1 MGMWYP
7 EMGILPPERIP
18 ITIKESSM
26 KILLKPTVTV
36 VGHTKFIPHPT
47 YSIPDDGDDSVR
59 LGSFAAKG
67 CYDSFGKEGRA
78 NVENQKS
85 IMEHRHGSVMEHATV
100 SLFIEGISRALT
112 LEMNRHRTF
121 AISQRSTRY
130 TKEDEAAIVLEP
142 YYARIWT
149 KYQMNYRSDIGI
161 LEHSFHKFDPQA
173 GSHWRDVFPEDL
185 QVVCGFVWKCKSIIE
200 EYKTEVDLLVK
211 LNPLDLKGFDL
222 RKWARG
228 KARNILPHA
237 LETRVTYTNNHRGWR
252 WFIES
257 RSDKHAEPEI
267 RRLAFYVWE
276 ELHKLTPEYYSDF
289 EVFEIYDDIPVLK
302 PKYSKI

>member
-1 MGMWYP
+1 
-7 EMGILPPERIP
+7 
-18 ITIKESSM
+18 M

-47 YSIPDDGDDSVR
+47 YSIPDDGDDAVK

-67 CYDSFGKEGRA
+67 CYDSFGADGRA
-78 NVENQKS
+78 NIKNQQS

-130 TKEDEAAIVLEP
+130 TKEDDAAIVLEP
-142 YYARIWT
+142 YYAKIY
-149 KYQMNYRSDIGI
+149 K
-161 LEHSFHKFDPQA
+161 KFDWNLSA
-173 GSHWRDVFPEDL
+173 STEAIKDNLDEHNVIL
-185 QVVCGFVWKCKSIIE
+185 QFISAAEMAIDA
-200 EYKTEVDLLVK
+200 YNNQVK
-211 LNPLDLKGFDL
+211 WLMVANPLKLSGFDL

-228 KARNILPHA
+228 KARNILPHC

-289 EVFEIYDDIPVLK
+289 EVFEIYDDLPVLK